1 MEYIC
6 DTLSKNKKRIR
17 EFGIFFLIGVL
28 IHLYVLTNKFFNY
41 FEASNILGS
50 MSLGQTDTL
59 SFGRWFLPIATN
71 MVTSFSVPAVNGFLF
86 LTYIS
91 LSCMMIVQLLKMESP
106 VSRYLFA
113 ALWMSFPG
121 MASAFSFGVNVD
133 AMGLSIL
140 LATASVWFTWKFKYG
155 IWLGILLLACS
166 IGIYQPYMAVAI
178 GAAYLILIRQ
188 VQKDDFELKTFLVSA
203 GKLLL
208 LLAAGF
214 ALYYGILQIFLQVQS
229 VELSNYHGVDNMTS
243 FTPRGIAK
251 GFVYTYLYFLQYGLS
266 MDYTYSIWNSVFHAL
281 CLIVLGGMVGQMLIK
296 LWRGKCRV
304 QAAAGAVMWCF
315 LPLGVNAAPFLM
327 ADRVGS
333 GVDRYMVF
341 SVVLFWAVFL
351 KMLELVKKR
360 MVAVTVFVAMTG
372 VVISGYAVCNQAY
385 HRLESITWATEGLLN
400 RVAARIEEE
409 VTWNGDIPL
418 HVITDGNLFNEHYQ
432 VELPKYDEMQNIE
445 GTELIPSYSERS
457 VINYMRTY
465 LRLPV
470 SFIGDEQ
477 KEILNQNEEVKQMPV
492 YPEEGCIREI
502 DGVVVVKFSQEGR

>member
-1 MEYIC
+1 MEHIC
-6 DTLSKNKKRIR
+6 DILTKNKKQIR

-50 MSLGQTDTL
+50 MSMGQTDTL
-59 SFGRWFLPIATN
+59 SFGRWFLPVATN
-71 MVTSFSVPAVNGFLF
+71 LVTSFSIPAVNGFLF
-86 LTYIS
+86 LSYIS
-91 LSCMMIVQLLKMESP
+91 LSCMMLVELLEMKNP
-106 VSRYLFA
+106 ISRYLFA

-121 MASAFSFGVNVD
+121 MAAAFSFGVNVD
-133 AMGLSIL
+133 AMGLAIL
-140 LATASVWFTWKFKYG
+140 FATASVWLTWKFKYG
-155 IWLGILLLACS
+155 IWPGILLLACS

-188 VQKDDFELKTFLVSA
+188 VQQEDFELKTFLTSV
-203 GKLLL
+203 GKLIL

-214 ALYYGILQIFLQVQS
+214 VLYYGILQIFLQVQS
-229 VELSNYHGVDNMTS
+229 VELSAYHGVDNMTS
-243 FTPRGIAK
+243 FTLRGITK

-266 MDYTYSIWNSVFHAL
+266 TDYTYSIWNSVFHAL
-281 CLIVLGGMVGQMLIK
+281 CLLVLAGMIVQMLSG
-296 LWRGKCRV
+296 LWKEKRRV
-304 QAAAGAVMWCF
+304 QAIVCAVMWCF

-351 KMLELVKKR
+351 KTLELLKKR
-360 MVAVTVFVAMTG
+360 MAAVTVFVSMIG

-385 HRLESITWATEGLLN
+385 HRMESITWATEGMLN

-409 VTWNGDIPL
+409 VSWEGDIPL

-432 VELPKYDEMQNIE
+432 VELPKYDNMQNME
-445 GTELIPSYSERS
+445 GTDILPSYSERS

-465 LRLPV
+465 LRFPV

-477 KEILNQNEEVKQMPV
+477 KEKLNQKEEVQQMPV